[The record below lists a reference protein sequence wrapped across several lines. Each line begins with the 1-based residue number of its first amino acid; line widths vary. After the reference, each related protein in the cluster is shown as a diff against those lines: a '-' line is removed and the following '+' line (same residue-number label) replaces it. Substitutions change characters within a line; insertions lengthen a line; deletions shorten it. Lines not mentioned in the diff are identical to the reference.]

1 MKVILL
7 KDVKGMGKEGD
18 LVNSKDGYAR
28 NYLMPR
34 NIAIEG
40 TPENLRKWE
49 DAKKEEA
56 AKKNRELDDAKA
68 LKDKL
73 EKLLVQVKAK
83 GGSGGRLFGS
93 ITSQDIAAALK
104 EQYSVEV
111 DKRKIEMKD
120 NIKNTG
126 LAVVDVKL
134 YPEVSAKLKV
144 NEIGRAHV

>member
-28 NYLMPR
+28 NYLIPR
-34 NIAIEG
+34 NIAIEA
-40 TPENLRKWE
+40 TPDNLRKWE
-49 DAKKEEA
+49 EAKKQEA
-56 AKKNRELDDAKA
+56 AKKKQELEDAKA
-68 LKDKL
+68 LKERL
-73 EKLLVQVKAK
+73 EKLTVEVKAK

-104 EQYSVEV
+104 EQHGVDV

-120 NIKNTG
+120 NIKNAG
-126 LAVVDVKL
+126 AAEVDLKL

-144 NEIGRAHV
+144 NVVTI

>member
-49 DAKKEEA
+49 EAKKEEA
-56 AKKNRELDDAKA
+56 AKKNRELEDAKA
-68 LKDKL
+68 LKEKL

-144 NEIGRAHV
+144 NVVTE

>member
-7 KDVKGMGKEGD
+7 KEVKGMGKEGD

-28 NYLMPR
+28 NYLIPR
-34 NIAIEG
+34 NIAIEA
-40 TPENLRKWE
+40 TSDNLRKWE
-49 DAKKEEA
+49 EAKKQEA
-56 AKKNRELDDAKA
+56 AKKKQELEEAKA
-68 LKDKL
+68 LKEKL
-73 EKLLVQVKAK
+73 EKLTVEVKAK

-104 EQYSVEV
+104 EQHGVDI

-120 NIKNTG
+120 NIKNAG
-126 LAVVDVKL
+126 AAEVDLKL

-144 NEIGRAHV
+144 NVVTI

>member
-7 KDVKGMGKEGD
+7 KEVKGMGKEGD

-28 NYLMPR
+28 NYLIPR
-34 NIAIEG
+34 NIAIEA
-40 TPENLRKWE
+40 TSENLRKWE
-49 DAKKEEA
+49 EAKKQEA
-56 AKKNRELDDAKA
+56 AKKKQELEEANA
-68 LKDKL
+68 LKERL
-73 EKLLVQVKAK
+73 EKLTVEVKAK

-104 EQYSVEV
+104 EQHGVDI

-120 NIKNTG
+120 NIKNAG
-126 LAVVDVKL
+126 AAEVDLKL

-144 NEIGRAHV
+144 NVVTI

>member
-7 KDVKGMGKEGD
+7 KEVKGMGKEGD

-28 NYLMPR
+28 NYLIPR
-34 NIAIEG
+34 NMAIEA
-40 TPENLRKWE
+40 TSENLRKWE
-49 DAKKEEA
+49 EAKKQEA
-56 AKKNRELDDAKA
+56 AKKKQELEEANA
-68 LKDKL
+68 LKERL
-73 EKLLVQVKAK
+73 EKLTVEVKAK

-104 EQYSVEV
+104 EQHGVDI

-120 NIKNTG
+120 NIKNAGATE
-126 LAVVDVKL
+126 VDLKL

-144 NEIGRAHV
+144 NVVTI

>member
-7 KDVKGMGKEGD
+7 KEVKGMGKEGD

-28 NYLMPR
+28 NYLIPR
-34 NIAIEG
+34 NMAIEA
-40 TPENLRKWE
+40 TSENLRKWE
-49 DAKKEEA
+49 EAKKQEA
-56 AKKNRELDDAKA
+56 AKKKQELEEAKS
-68 LKDKL
+68 LKERL
-73 EKLLVQVKAK
+73 EKLTVEVKAK

-104 EQYSVEV
+104 EQHGVDI

-120 NIKNTG
+120 NIKNAGATE
-126 LAVVDVKL
+126 VDLKL

-144 NEIGRAHV
+144 NVVTI

>member
-7 KDVKGMGKEGD
+7 KEVKGMGKEGD

-28 NYLMPR
+28 NYLIPR
-34 NIAIEG
+34 NMAIEA
-40 TPENLRKWE
+40 TSENLRKWE
-49 DAKKEEA
+49 EAKKQEA
-56 AKKNRELDDAKA
+56 AKKKQELEEANA
-68 LKDKL
+68 LKERL
-73 EKLLVQVKAK
+73 EKLTVEVKAK

-104 EQYSVEV
+104 EQHGVDI

-120 NIKNTG
+120 NIKNAGVTE
-126 LAVVDVKL
+126 VDLKL

-144 NEIGRAHV
+144 NVVTI

>member
-28 NYLMPR
+28 NYLIPR
-34 NIAIEG
+34 NIAIEA
-40 TPENLRKWE
+40 TSDNLRKWE
-49 DAKKEEA
+49 EAKKQEA
-56 AKKNRELDDAKA
+56 AKKKQELDEAKA
-68 LKDKL
+68 LKERL
-73 EKLLVQVKAK
+73 EKLTVEVKAK

-104 EQYSVEV
+104 EQHGVDI

-120 NIKNTG
+120 NIKNAG
-126 LAVVDVKL
+126 AAEVDLKL
-134 YPEVSAKLKV
+134 YQEVSAKLKV
-144 NEIGRAHV
+144 NVVTI

>member
-7 KDVKGMGKEGD
+7 KEVKGMGKEGD

-28 NYLMPR
+28 NYLIPR
-34 NIAIEG
+34 NMAIEA
-40 TPENLRKWE
+40 TTENLKKWE
-49 DAKKEEA
+49 EAKKQEA
-56 AKKNRELDDAKA
+56 AKKKQELEEAKT
-68 LKDKL
+68 LKEKL
-73 EKLLVQVKAK
+73 EKLTVEVKAK

-104 EQYSVEV
+104 EQHGVEI

-120 NIKNTG
+120 NIKNAG
-126 LAVVDVKL
+126 AAEVDLKL

-144 NEIGRAHV
+144 NVVTI

>member
-7 KDVKGMGKEGD
+7 KEVKGMGKEGD

-28 NYLMPR
+28 NYLIPR
-34 NIAIEG
+34 NIAIEA
-40 TPENLRKWE
+40 TSENLRKWE
-49 DAKKEEA
+49 EAKKQEA
-56 AKKNRELDDAKA
+56 AKKKQEIEEANA
-68 LKDKL
+68 LKERL
-73 EKLLVQVKAK
+73 EKLTVEVKAK

-104 EQYSVEV
+104 EQHGVDI

-120 NIKNTG
+120 NIKNAG
-126 LAVVDVKL
+126 AAEVDLKL

-144 NEIGRAHV
+144 NVVTI

>member
-7 KDVKGMGKEGD
+7 KEVKGMGKEGD

-28 NYLMPR
+28 NYLIPR
-34 NIAIEG
+34 NMAIEA
-40 TPENLRKWE
+40 TSENLRKWE
-49 DAKKEEA
+49 EAKKQEA
-56 AKKNRELDDAKA
+56 AKKKQEIEEANA
-68 LKDKL
+68 LKERL
-73 EKLLVQVKAK
+73 EKLTVEVKAK

-104 EQYSVEV
+104 EQHGVDI

-120 NIKNTG
+120 NIKNAGVTE
-126 LAVVDVKL
+126 VDLKL

-144 NEIGRAHV
+144 NVVTI